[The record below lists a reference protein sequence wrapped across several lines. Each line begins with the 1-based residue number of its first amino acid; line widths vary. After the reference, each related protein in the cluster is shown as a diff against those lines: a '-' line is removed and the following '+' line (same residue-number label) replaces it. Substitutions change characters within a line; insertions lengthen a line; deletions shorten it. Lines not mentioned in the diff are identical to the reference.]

1 MRAVVQRVKQA
12 SVTINN
18 NVVADIGIGLMVL
31 IGIAAEDTAKDRAY
45 LINKL
50 LNLRIFCYDEGKMN
64 RSIQDIDGQLLLVSQ
79 FTLYG
84 DCRKG
89 NRPSFITAMPPGEA
103 QSFYEQF
110 VAECQAAYP
119 RTSSGIFQ
127 ADMDVALINDGPITI
142 LIDTAKQF

>member
-18 NVVADIGIGLMVL
+18 SVVADIGIGLMVL
-31 IGIAAEDTAKDRAY
+31 IGIAAEDAAKDRAY

-50 LNLRIFCYDEGKMN
+50 INLRVFDDDEGKMN
-64 RSIQDIDGQLLLVSQ
+64 RSIQDINGQLLLVSQ

-89 NRPSFITAMPPGEA
+89 NRPSFIAAMPPAEA

-110 VAECQAAYP
+110 VAECQVGYP
-119 RTSSGIFQ
+119 KTYSGVFQ
-127 ADMDVALINDGPITI
+127 AEMDVSLINHGPITI